1 MTSGLSMSRSTRLMS
16 YVPDLSRQGTYSIE
30 KARRRLGYEARVGL
44 DEGFERTARWLRE
57 QGLLGPLRGG

>member
-1 MTSGLSMSRSTRLMS
+1 VLSAHAAGEVACTMIR
-16 YVPDLSRQGTYSIE
+16 LSRQGTYSIE
-30 KARRRLGYEARVGL
+30 KARRLLGYEARVGL